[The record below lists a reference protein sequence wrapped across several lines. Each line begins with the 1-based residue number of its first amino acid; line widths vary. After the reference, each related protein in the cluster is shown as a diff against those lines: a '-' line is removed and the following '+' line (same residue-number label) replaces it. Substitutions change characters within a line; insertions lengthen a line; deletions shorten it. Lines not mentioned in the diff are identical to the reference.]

1 MRSRGWVAQAH
12 MTFMYWWFN
21 MVTRFKALSAKKWYV
36 RDNPK
41 ATGFTAEDLSQMS
54 IPYLAKQMVG
64 YTANIPGTKAG
75 KAKLRRLI
83 LAMVKQ
89 LEIETRTGDVE
100 SGAAGDAVGL
110 GDVPCLFGTLTSQR
124 YHWDGIIRII
134 AQVEG
139 IDDYKS
145 LSKSKRRHLV
155 NKYPLFVAWYCAVR
169 LELTLKT
176 IVVPIFGA
184 SAYVAVF
191 EWSPTGGMV
200 HLHYI
205 LWKRGAPRFDIRAEN
220 LERNAQM
227 LRKAG
232 LVASGQV
239 HCNISDIVD
248 FFGRYISEWN
258 PNKDEKG
265 EDIGVRLSPEDAC
278 STACDGATDTESTPD
293 TAACQETPATAPELV
308 PPPPPPCE
316 VPRSKPR
323 KRTKGLATCD
333 GMDATDAPATCPTAT
348 GQRAT
353 SATGLRG
360 GPTIAERIAATAGG
374 VQAEVHTASVSM
386 EEMLERILRED
397 NKEER
402 HQYYKRVVRTEHI
415 HDFHYPDP
423 YGPPNPRAHRGGS
436 CYPANRVRSPAASP
450 ARRNEWKH
458 PELKEHHPD
467 NL

>member
-1 MRSRGWVAQAH
+1 

-21 MVTRFKALSAKKWYV
+21 MYTRFKALGAKKWFV

-54 IPYLAKQMVG
+54 IPCLAKQMVG

-75 KAKLRRLI
+75 KAKLRRVI
-83 LAMVKQ
+83 LTMVRQ

-100 SGAAGDAVGL
+100 SGTAVDAPGL

-124 YHWDGIIRII
+124 YHWDGIIRLI
-134 AQVEG
+134 AQVENKEQ
-139 IDDYKS
+139 DYKT
-145 LSKSKRRHLV
+145 LSKSKRRQLV

-184 SAYVAVF
+184 SAYVGVF

-239 HCNISDIVD
+239 RCNISDIVD

-258 PNKDEKG
+258 PNKNEQGD
-265 EDIGVRLSPEDAC
+265 DIGVKLSPERAC
-278 STACDGATDTESTPD
+278 STACDDATDTETTPD
-293 TAACQETPATAPELV
+293 AAAGQDTPSNAHQHV
-308 PPPPPPCE
+308 PPPPPPSE
-316 VPRSKPR
+316 VPRGKPR

-333 GMDATDAPATCPTAT
+333 CMDATETPRQRAPAPTAT

-353 SATGLRG
+353 SATSLRG
-360 GPTIAERIAATAGG
+360 GQTIAEQIAATTGG

-386 EEMLERILRED
+386 EEMLELMQEK

-402 HQYYKRVVRTEHI
+402 HEYYKRVVRTEHI

-423 YGPPNPRAHRGGS
+423 YGPPKPRA
-436 CYPANRVRSPAASP
+436 
-450 ARRNEWKH
+450 
-458 PELKEHHPD
+458 
-467 NL
+467 